1 MYLPQR
7 HTALLWGIVNP
18 NLTALIYYMV
28 LIEIRL
34 FLELPLIGLSHATC
48 VIDML

>member
-28 LIEIRL
+28 LIEIRAI
-34 FLELPLIGLSHATC
+34 FGIAANWSFARYMC
-48 VIDML
+48 Y